1 MMTDLCAQ
9 ARDLLPAYSIGA
21 TTDEETRFVQLQM
34 VDCPEL
40 AHELR
45 EYHMLSEGLLRNVPQ
60 FAPPPRLLE
69 RLMAATPVDSNQHH
83 QPAPAAVLPPLDV
96 PHTVEMRPAAL
107 NVVPKRKS
115 HEPRIAWRTVLASGL
130 VAALVLTLVGS
141 NLYWVTQVNQLRDS
155 RRDLYADYVRLEEE
169 LYTQNVS
176 FDAMRAPDTRW
187 ARMASPTAAT
197 DTAPQSD
204 DPYAW
209 VIWSASREEGVLLA
223 QNFPALEPNKTY
235 QLWGHREESDTSL
248 ATFQTDEQ
256 GQAILHVNA
265 PTWAFERF
273 WITSEPEGGSS
284 SPSGD
289 PFVRVRLN

>member
-21 TTDEETRFVQLQM
+21 TTDEETRFVQSQM
-34 VDCPEL
+34 ADCPEL

-45 EYHMLSEGLLRNVPQ
+45 EYQMLSEGLLRNVPQ
-60 FAPPPRLLE
+60 FVPPPRLFE
-69 RLMAATPVDSNQHH
+69 NLMAATTVATDQHP
-83 QPAPAAVLPPLDV
+83 PAPAVALPPLDV
-96 PHTVEMRPAAL
+96 PQTIDMRPAAL
-107 NVVPKRKS
+107 HVVPKRKT
-115 HEPRIAWRTVLASGL
+115 HEPRIAWRKILAYGL
-130 VAALVLTLVGS
+130 VATLALALVGS

-155 RRDLYADYVRLEEE
+155 RRELYADYARLEKQ

-187 ARMASPTAAT
+187 ARMALPTAAT

-209 VIWSASREEGVLLA
+209 VVWSPSQEEGVLLA
-223 QNFPALEPNKTY
+223 QNFPALEANKTY
-235 QLWGHREESDTSL
+235 QLWGHREETDTSL
-248 ATFQTDEQ
+248 AIFHTDEQ

-265 PTWAFERF
+265 PTWVFERF
-273 WITSEPEGGSS
+273 WITSEPEGGSP